1 MKNLKTL
8 MILLM
13 MLSTSLIVAQTTTFK
28 GRVIDELGLPLPS
41 ASVLIKGTTTAVNTD
56 FDGNFEIQLKKGNE
70 ILQISFLGYVPNN
83 FDTANK
89 TSAIITLNPDSQKL
103 DEVVVTALGIK
114 KEKKKL
120 SYSVQEVE
128 GDLTKGR
135 DANVMNSLSGKVSG
149 LVVAASPE
157 FFSSPKMYLRG
168 KSPLV
173 VVDGVPL
180 GTDTWNIS
188 PDDIESINVL
198 KGANAAALYGSVGGN
213 GAIQITTKRGSGT
226 NKGFVVEFNHN
237 SMIQGGYNAIPKTQ
251 NSYGPG
257 SYGNYAFV
265 DGKGGGINDADYDQW
280 GPKFEGQLITQ
291 YDSPLDA
298 NGKRIATPWL
308 ARGAD
313 NFQNFMRNGLLTTNN
328 LSLAS
333 NFDKGNVRFSV
344 SNTYQDG
351 INPNTK
357 LNIYNYNLSARYNL
371 SDKTWID
378 ASSNF
383 NFQTSPNN
391 PNVQYGPNSY
401 IYNILIWG
409 GADYDIRDLRDYWQK
424 GKEGLQQKNFEYTRY
439 NNPYFMAYEW
449 LRGYYKNDYSGQIS
463 LNHKFN
469 DNFSALVRTNMSV
482 SNLFQ
487 NEKFPYSMTTYDRE
501 KGEGDYKEQYDYRF
515 KSYSDFML
523 NYDKTIGSFEVK
535 ATVGANINI
544 DKYRNSFA
552 STNYLIIP
560 GLYTLSNSQ
569 TPIQPTSFNSHF
581 ETRSWYGS
589 MDLSYKSFLFLG
601 ATGRFDTD
609 SRLPRENHTFFY
621 PSVGLSAVISEVV
634 DIPFVDFMKVRTSYA
649 KVGTSLAPA
658 RVTSGLGTGYD
669 NIYSNQNTYAL
680 RNPFTIGGTTYNP
693 AYVGEIL
700 TNENLKPA
708 FNSSAEVGLEAKMFK
723 NRFGFDV
730 TYYQNTNGPQIFDL
744 KYSET
749 SGYLGSKQNGITTQ
763 TNGVEVSLFVK
774 PVKSKTFNWDFNVN
788 WSTYK
793 EYLKEVYDGIQN
805 NGLIKIGDR
814 VDGFYINDFMRTN
827 DGKLIVGNDGKPLIN
842 NYQTKVGYKS
852 PDWSMGITNNI
863 TYKNLA
869 LNFTFD
875 GRYGGKI
882 ENYVNQK
889 MWQSG
894 RHVDSDTPERVNDVQ
909 GIKSYVTDGV
919 VITGGQLITDGQGQ
933 VITDTRTFAQN
944 TTKMYYQ
951 DYAKSYHGNY
961 AANIIDKTFFKLR
974 ELRITYSLPK
984 SFLKNAYMSNA
995 SISLIGRDLFY
1006 FSKNKNI
1013 DLDQFL
1019 DESASPLQTPTVK
1032 SYGVNLDFKF

>member
-1 MKNLKTL
+1 MKKLKKL
-8 MILLM
+8 MFVLVVF
-13 MLSTSLIVAQTTTFK
+13 STSLIVGQTATFK
-28 GRVIDELGLPLPS
+28 GRVVDEINEPLPG
-41 ASVLIKGTTTAVNTD
+41 ASVLIKGTTTAVSTD
-56 FDGNFEIQLKKGNE
+56 LNGFFEIQLTNDDE
-70 ILQISFLGYVPNN
+70 ILMVSFLGYITIS
-83 FDTANK
+83 FDPK
-89 TSAIITLNPDSQKL
+89 KNPSRVISLQPESQNL
-103 DEVVVTALGIK
+103 EEVVITALGIK

-120 SYSVQEVE
+120 SYSVQEVQ

-135 DANVMNSLSGKVSG
+135 DANVMNGLSGKISG

-168 KSPLV
+168 KRPLI

-213 GAIQITTKRGSGT
+213 GAVQITTKRGT
-226 NKGFVVEFNHN
+226 ANKKGYVVEFNHN
-237 SMIQGGYNAIPKTQ
+237 TMFQGGYNAVPRTQ

-265 DGKGGGINDADYDQW
+265 DGKGGGVNDADYDQW

-298 NGKRIATPWL
+298 NGKLIPTPWL
-308 ARGAD
+308 ARGKNNFD
-313 NFQNFMRNGLLTTNN
+313 NFMEDGLLTTNN

-333 NFDKGNVRFSV
+333 NFDKGNIRFSL
-344 SNTYQDG
+344 SNTYQKG

-357 LNIYNYNLSARYNL
+357 LNIYNFNLSGKYNLSEQ
-371 SDKTWID
+371 TWVD

-401 IYNILIWG
+401 IYNMLIWG
-409 GADYDIRDLRDYWQK
+409 GADYDVRDLREYWQK
-424 GKEGLQQKNFEYTRY
+424 GKEGIQQKNFEYTRY

-449 LRGYYKNDYSGQIS
+449 LKGYYKNDYSGQIS

-469 DNFSALVRTNMSV
+469 DDFYALVRTNMAV
-482 SNLFQ
+482 SNLFRD
-487 NEKFPYSMTTYDRE
+487 EKFPYSMSTYGRE
-501 KGEGDYKEQYDYRF
+501 KAQGDYKESYDYKV

-523 NYDKTIGSFEVK
+523 NYEKTIHDFDIK
-535 ATVGANINI
+535 ATLGSNINI
-544 DKYRNSFA
+544 DKYRNSSA

-560 GLYTLSNSQ
+560 GLYNLSNTQ
-569 TPIQPTSFNSHF
+569 TPVQPTNYKSHF
-581 ETRSWYGS
+581 ETYGWYGS
-589 MDLSYKSFLFLG
+589 MDIAYKSFLFAG

-609 SRLPRENHTFFY
+609 SRLPKQNNSFFY
-621 PSVGLSAVISEVV
+621 PSVGLSAVLSEVMN
-634 DIPFVDFMKVRTSYA
+634 IPSVDFLKIRTSYA
-649 KVGTSLAPA
+649 KVGASL
-658 RVTSGLGTGYD
+658 D
-669 NIYSNQNTYAL
+669 IYSNLETYRL
-680 RNPFTIGGTTYNP
+680 RDPFTINGSTYNA

-700 TNENLKPA
+700 TNEQLKPA
-708 FNSSAEVGLEAKMFK
+708 FNSSTEFGIETRMFK
-723 NRFGFDV
+723 DRFGFDA
-730 TYYQNTNGPQIFDL
+730 TYYENTNGPQIFDL

-749 SGYLGSKQNGITTQ
+749 SGYLGSKQNGITTK
-763 TNGVEVSLFVK
+763 TKGVEVALLVK
-774 PVKSKTFNWDFNVN
+774 AVKSQDFNWSFNVN
-788 WSTYK
+788 WSAYK
-793 EYLKEVYDGIQN
+793 EYLKEVYDGIEN

-827 DGKLIVGNDGKPLIN
+827 EGKLIVGKDGKPLIN
-842 NYQTKVGYKS
+842 SYKTKVGYKA
-852 PDWSMGITNNI
+852 PDWSMGVTNNLN
-863 TYKNLA
+863 YKNIA

-894 RHVDSDTPERVNDVQ
+894 RHIDSDTPERANDVQ
-909 GIKSYVTDGV
+909 GVKSYVTDAV
-919 VITGGQLITDGQGQ
+919 VVTGGQLITNGQGQ
-933 VITDTRTFAQN
+933 VISDNRTFSPN

-951 DYAKSYHGNY
+951 DYAKSYQGNY

-974 ELRITYSLPK
+974 EVSITYNFPA
-984 SFLKNAYMSNA
+984 SFLKKSFIDNA
-995 SISLIGRDLFY
+995 SISLIGRDLLY

-1032 SYGVNLDFKF
+1032 SYGINLNFKF

>member
-8 MILLM
+8 MIFVM
-13 MLSTSLIVAQTTTFK
+13 MFSTSLIVAQTSTFK
-28 GRVIDELGLPLPS
+28 GRIIDELGMPLPF
-41 ASVLIKGTTTAVNTD
+41 ASVLIKGTSTAVNAD
-56 FDGNFEIQLKKGNE
+56 SNGNFEIELKKDNE
-70 ILQISFLGYVPNN
+70 VLQISFLGYV
-83 FDTANK
+83 TANFETAGK
-89 TSAIITLNPDSQKL
+89 TSGVFKLIPDSQKL

-135 DANVMNSLSGKVSG
+135 DANIMNSLSGKVSG
-149 LVVAASPE
+149 LIVAASPE
-157 FFSSPKMYLRG
+157 FFTSPKMYLRG
-168 KSPLV
+168 KSPLI

-188 PDDIESINVL
+188 PDDIESVNVL

-213 GAIQITTKRGSGT
+213 GAVQITTKRGAS
-226 NKGFVVEFNHN
+226 NKKGYVVEFNHN
-237 SMIQGGYNAIPKTQ
+237 SMIQGGFNAVPTTQ
-251 NSYGPG
+251 NAYGPG

-298 NGKRIATPWL
+298 NGKLIPTPWL
-308 ARGAD
+308 ARGANNFD
-313 NFQNFMRNGLLTTNN
+313 NFMTDGLLSTNN

-333 NFDKGNVRFSV
+333 NFDKGNIRFSL
-344 SNTYQDG
+344 SNTHQDG

-357 LNIYNYNLSARYNL
+357 LDIYNFNLSGKYNL
-371 SDKTWID
+371 SDKTWVD

-401 IYNILIWG
+401 IYNMLIWG
-409 GADYDIRDLRDYWQK
+409 GADYDIRDLRDYWQE

-439 NNPYFMAYEW
+439 NNPNFMAHEW

-463 LNHKFN
+463 LNHQFN
-469 DNFSALVRTNMSV
+469 DSFSGLIRTNMSV
-482 SNLFQ
+482 SNLFR

-501 KGEGDYKEQYDYRF
+501 KAEGDYKEQYDYRF
-515 KSYSDFML
+515 KNYSDFML
-523 NYDKTIGSFEVK
+523 NYDKTISDFEIK
-535 ATVGANINI
+535 ATLGANINI
-544 DKYRNSFA
+544 EKYRNSYA
-552 STNYLIIP
+552 TTNYLIIP

-569 TPIQPTSFNSHF
+569 TPMQPTSYNSHYQ
-581 ETRSWYGS
+581 TNSWYGS

-609 SRLPRENHTFFY
+609 SRLPEQNNTFFY
-621 PSVGLSAVISEVV
+621 PSVGLSAVISEIV
-634 DIPFVDFMKVRTSYA
+634 DIPLVDFLKVRTSFA
-649 KVGTSLAPA
+649 KVGGSL
-658 RVTSGLGTGYD
+658 D
-669 NIYSNQNTYAL
+669 IYSNLDTYRL
-680 RNPFTIGGTTYNP
+680 RDPFTIDGVTYNA

-700 TNENLKPA
+700 NNDQLKPA
-708 FNSSAEVGLEAKMFK
+708 FNSSAEFGMETRMFK
-723 NRFGFDV
+723 SRFGFDV

-749 SGYLGSKQNGITTQ
+749 SGYQGSKQNGITTE
-763 TNGVEVSLFVK
+763 TKGFELSAFVK
-774 PVKSKTFNWDFNVN
+774 PVKSANFNWDFRVN

-793 EYLKEVYDGIQN
+793 EYLKEVYPGIDN
-805 NGLIKIGDR
+805 NGLINIGDR
-814 VDGFYINDFMRTN
+814 VDGFFINDFMRTN
-827 DGKLIVGNDGKPLIN
+827 EGKLIVGNDGKPLIN
-842 NYQTKVGYKS
+842 PYKTKVGYKA
-852 PDWSMGITNNI
+852 PDWSMGITNNLN
-863 TYKNLA
+863 YKNLA

-894 RHVDSDTPERVNDVQ
+894 RHADSDTPERANDVK

-919 VITGGQLITDGQGQ
+919 VITGGELITDGQGNT
-933 VITDTRTFAQN
+933 ITDTRTFAPN

-961 AANIIDKTFFKLR
+961 AANIIEKTFFKLR
-974 ELRITYSLPK
+974 EISLTYSFPD
-984 SFLKNAYMSNA
+984 SFIKNSFMTYA
-995 SISLIGRDLFY
+995 SISLVGRDLLY

-1032 SYGVNLDFKF
+1032 SYGINLNFKF